1 MCEERDRITAIVRVQ
16 RPKQGRRRSEARAD
30 VSHPRAYRIVIV
42 LAPLN
47 VPLCPALCETGDM
60 AGDTTSSAGWFTSTR
75 SERTLNF
82 YLLHF
87 IFAYVCI
94 NWRHTL
100 HTDSCFAVIQ
110 KTFAIEEGI
119 SLALPRPHSASTSF
133 AIEVKVD

>member
-16 RPKQGRRRSEARAD
+16 RPKQGIRRSEARAD
-30 VSHPRAYRIVIV
+30 ASHPRAYRIVIV

-47 VPLCPALCETGDM
+47 VPLCPALRETGDM

-100 HTDSCFAVIQ
+100 CATLSGLNCSCKLTSVPKTRLRPLPDSVQNLRC
-110 KTFAIEEGI
+110 
-119 SLALPRPHSASTSF
+119 
-133 AIEVKVD
+133 